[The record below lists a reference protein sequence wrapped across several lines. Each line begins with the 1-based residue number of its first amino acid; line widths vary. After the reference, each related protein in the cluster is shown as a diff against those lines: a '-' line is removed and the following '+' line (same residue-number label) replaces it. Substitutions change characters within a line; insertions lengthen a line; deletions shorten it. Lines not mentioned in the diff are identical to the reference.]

1 MKFTVG
7 KKLWSGFLSVLFIM
21 LMIGVIGLLAL
32 ADINSQYRYLIDDRL
47 KKVVLLEELL
57 ATQNAKSNL
66 IRGYLLYEDD
76 SFLKTLE
83 VQDTSYNE
91 KLVVLDGLIRS
102 ENARKI
108 LSELKEASSNY
119 DNHTSSIITLHKDG
133 DYENAF
139 LTATKGAVFSDTIT
153 EATGQLIDHQNEE
166 AEITEAELLN
176 KLKATRIFIV
186 ALLIVAAVVSI
197 IVANIISRSIARPVG
212 KMTDALKQIADGDFA
227 IDKLTIRNQDEI
239 GEMAT
244 AFNGMTADLRTI
256 ITNTR
261 ESANHL
267 AIQAEGLSAS
277 SEESL
282 AASEMVAEIA
292 EKNLIAS
299 DAQVDI
305 VKNSNIIMNEMIT
318 GIDQITDDNN
328 AMHESSEEVTR
339 LVSEGSA
346 LIRDFTNQMNTIST
360 TIGHSSEIIGEMANY
375 SEEIRSVT
383 SLITDIADQT
393 NLLALNAAIE
403 AARAGEHGSGF
414 AVVAE
419 EVRNLAEQS
428 KQSAEEIGRMIDT
441 MIENVSQA
449 VSSSKDGN
457 QRIEEGL
464 AVTEKTGEVF
474 NMIEIAT
481 NDAGEKGETVS
492 QAIKRIRAI
501 TSEVE
506 SATRQIEELAIES
519 SAEAQSTSAATEE
532 QLAANEE
539 ITSSSQ
545 TLAEL
550 SEKLQSDMRRFTV

>member
-57 ATQNAKSNL
+57 ADQNAKSNL

-76 SFLKTLE
+76 SYLKTLE
-83 VQDTSYNE
+83 IQDAAYDE
-91 KLVVLDGLIRS
+91 KIVVLDGLIRS
-102 ENARKI
+102 DAARKI
-108 LSELKEASSNY
+108 LSELQEASNNY
-119 DNHTSSIITLHKDG
+119 DDNTSSIITLHKDG

-153 EATGQLIDHQNEE
+153 EATGQLIDHQNE
-166 AEITEAELLN
+166 ATEITEAELLG

-186 ALLIVAAVVSI
+186 ALLIIAAVVSI

-227 IDKLTIRNQDEI
+227 IDKLTIRNKDEI
-239 GEMAT
+239 GEMAI

-428 KQSAEEIGRMIDT
+428 KQSAGEIGRMIDT

-457 QRIEEGL
+457 RRIEEGL

-481 NDAGEKGETVS
+481 TDAGEKGETVS
-492 QAIKRIRAI
+492 QAIKRIRTI

-506 SATRQIEELAIES
+506 SATRQIEALAIES